1 MVVAGTPAKR
11 AGVRVALSAGVM
23 AGAEYIVDLRA
34 LLGFILIAAALVL
47 ALLAFAADGA
57 VARFLAPPQQ
67 KRDWLRA
74 LLAALAA
81 IVIGV
86 QLVTRLGYRLPV
98 LHALPPDVLYLYPVA
113 ALGAGSLL
121 ALFLERR
128 AGIMY
133 GAAAASI
140 ILFLVYAGPA

>member
-1 MVVAGTPAKR
+1 M
-11 AGVRVALSAGVM
+11 AGV
-23 AGAEYIVDLRA
+23 EFIVDLRA
-34 LLGFILIAAALVL
+34 LLGLILIAAALVL
-47 ALLAFAADGA
+47 ALPAFAADGA
-57 VARFLAPPQQ
+57 VARFLAAPKQ

-81 IVIGV
+81 FVIGV
-86 QLVTRLGYRLPV
+86 QLVTRLGYRLPL
-98 LHALPPDVLYLYPVA
+98 LHALHPDVLYLYPVV

-133 GAAAASI
+133 GAVSASV